1 MTTSNESGSLTTN
14 DLLPLTLQIERTL
27 FVNLAVLLSTPSLR
41 SVQVANI
48 LDAAWKMLNLIDTAI
63 SGSGVGCVEKR
74 WVITRDGSIQV
85 PSGFWSQISVFEQ
98 VFGEIGCKC
107 TTSDDG
113 SVCTLNFAGS
123 SFGSV
128 LQAAEILIEHAVSLH
143 RF

>member
-1 MTTSNESGSLTTN
+1 
-14 DLLPLTLQIERTL
+14 
-27 FVNLAVLLSTPSLR
+27 LAVLLSTPSLR